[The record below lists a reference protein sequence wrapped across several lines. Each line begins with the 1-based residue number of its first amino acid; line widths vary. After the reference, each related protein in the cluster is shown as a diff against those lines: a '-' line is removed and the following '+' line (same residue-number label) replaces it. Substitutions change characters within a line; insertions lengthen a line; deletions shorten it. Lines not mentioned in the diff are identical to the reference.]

1 MKEKKIFCIYGW
13 FSVSRYIE
21 EGRKSLCRRNW
32 IYKHTC
38 MYEQP
43 TLTKQWNYSIFV
55 NLLYSYFK
63 YTNRLFLGCVL
74 FVGCCSIIWASRE
87 TKKERLSYRKRYSER
102 GLYALLSMS
111 FFLLSL
117 STHSPFPSDVLA
129 EWPLLLRGVFCVMIS
144 WLNRQKYEN
153 FMQFNTSWL
162 SSLRTRYYFSIRI
175 SFSCSSYDLILIKK
189 SNTLNC

>member
-1 MKEKKIFCIYGW
+1 MRPFKKYVTSIMVFFTPLTFVKLIKFFLSLPLSYSIKTRSYGMKEKKIFCIYGW

-129 EWPLLLRGVFCVMIS
+129 EWPL
-144 WLNRQKYEN
+144 
-153 FMQFNTSWL
+153 
-162 SSLRTRYYFSIRI
+162 
-175 SFSCSSYDLILIKK
+175 
-189 SNTLNC
+189 